1 MKPHFKQILIGLVL
15 GLCANVVG
23 TLLYILLVS
32 EYDIPTTINMAIAD
46 NFIGKLVTLGAILN
60 LGLFFFLIKKQ
71 RLYLARGVL
80 MATILAALAIMVHK
94 FL

>member
-1 MKPHFKQILIGLVL
+1 MKPHFKKILMGLIL

-23 TLLYILLVS
+23 TLIYILLVS
-32 EYDIPTTINMAIAD
+32 EYDIPTTIRMALAD